1 MAENITINMENLSE
15 SERRQLLKLIDKAN
29 ETNDIFD
36 IKKGNKY
43 YGILGDGTITE
54 YSYLF
59 DGVDIRFINNHNACK
74 DKTYMEK
81 LAKRQL
87 LERMLWQYSWQHG
100 GREIEYNTSLEKFY
114 VYLDTELDDWG
125 IDFRQACLPICPYFK
140 SREIAQNAIEEVV
153 IPFEEKYGKYI
164 DLL

>member
-15 SERRQLLKLIDKAN
+15 SERKQLLKLIDKAN

-36 IKKGNKY
+36 FKKGDTY
-43 YGILGDGTITE
+43 YTISEDGAITE
-54 YSYLF
+54 YLLLS
-59 DGVDIRFINNHNACK
+59 DSADMIFINNYNACTN
-74 DKTYMEK
+74 KTYMEK

-100 GREIEYNTSLEKFY
+100 GREIECNNSLAKFY
-114 VYLDTELDDWG
+114 IYYNLCVDKWETSYQE
-125 IDFRQACLPICPYFK
+125 AYLPICPYFK
-140 SREIAQNAIEEVV
+140 SREIAQNAIKEVI
-153 IPFEEKYGKYI
+153 IPFEEKHGKYI